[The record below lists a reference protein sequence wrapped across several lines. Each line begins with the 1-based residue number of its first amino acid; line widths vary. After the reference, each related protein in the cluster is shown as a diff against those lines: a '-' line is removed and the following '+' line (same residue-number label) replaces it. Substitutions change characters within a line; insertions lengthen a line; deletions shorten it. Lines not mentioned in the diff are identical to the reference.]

1 MRLFKWLWLYVV
13 ACGLAAADDT
23 PIFRSDVSMGRID
36 TLVLDRTQH
45 PIGGLNKEDF
55 ILRKSGTPIPIRNL
69 AYEDLPVD
77 VLLLLDVSG
86 SMGVHVQKVA
96 SAAHE
101 ALAVLGA
108 QDRVGIMVF
117 TTRARLRL
125 PFRQNLNEV
134 ERKLDNI
141 VDSESFNGGTNINGA
156 LMDAAAYVE
165 REGRHQVRHAIV
177 IVTDDQAPACDQSR
191 VLAELDR
198 ADAVLM
204 VLLAPLF
211 VGPYPAGS
219 PQGGQPPVMGPWP
232 GGGGLGGPLGG
243 VILGRPRRPSTI
255 PGSPP
260 VGIGNPRGPSAGS
273 PSIARA
279 SGGDSLNVN
288 DASSVESTFE
298 RIRQRYALYFYL
310 PDGMKD
316 GRGMEVDLT
325 DAARRRHPDAALQ
338 YRQVAL
344 TQDGPPPGLIT
355 RVPAHSPTGAN
366 PEPDNAESNDVSRDL
381 ARRRVAVNDSGGS
394 PVVLPVQPVAD
405 TQAPANQP
413 RPAIAVRRR
422 GVSEPSGTSGATI
435 GPPPQ

>member
-1 MRLFKWLWLYVV
+1 MRPFIWLWLFVV

-36 TLVLDRTQH
+36 TLVLDRSQH
-45 PIGGLNKEDF
+45 PIAGLRKEDF
-55 ILRKSGTPIPIRNL
+55 VLRKDGTPIPIRNL
-69 AYEDLPVD
+69 AFEDLPVD

-101 ALAVLGA
+101 ALAVLGD

-117 TTRARLRL
+117 TTRTRLRL
-125 PFRQNLNEV
+125 SFRQNLREV
-134 ERKLDNI
+134 ERKLDD
-141 VDSESFNGGTNINGA
+141 VVESESFNGGTNINGA
-156 LMDAAAYVE
+156 LMDAAAYVQ

-177 IVTDDQAPACDQSR
+177 IVTDDQAAPCDQTR

-204 VLLAPLF
+204 VLLAPPF
-211 VGPYPAGS
+211 VGPYPSGS

-243 VILGRPRRPSTI
+243 VILGRRRGPSSM

-260 VGIGNPRGPSAGS
+260 VVIGNPRATSAGS

-288 DASSVESTFE
+288 DASSVESTFQ

-310 PDGMKD
+310 PDGIKD

-325 DAARRRHPDAALQ
+325 DQARRRHPDAALQ
-338 YRQVAL
+338 YRQVGL
-344 TQDGPPPGLIT
+344 TQDGSPPGLIT
-355 RVPAHSPTGAN
+355 RVPAHSPTGHN
-366 PEPDNAESNDVSRDL
+366 PEPDNAESNDVSPDP
-381 ARRRVAVNDSGGS
+381 AHRRPAVNDSGGS
-394 PVVLPVQPVAD
+394 QVVLPVRQVAETNTPD
-405 TQAPANQP
+405 DQP
-413 RPAIAVRRR
+413 RPPVTVRRR
-422 GVSEPSGTSGATI
+422 GVSDPSGTSGATI
-435 GPPPQ
+435 EPHQ

>member
-1 MRLFKWLWLYVV
+1 MRPPIWLWLCVV

-23 PIFRSDVSMGRID
+23 PVFRSDVSMGRID
-36 TLVLDRTQH
+36 TLVLDRSQH
-45 PIGGLNKEDF
+45 PIGGLSKEDF
-55 ILRKSGTPIPIRNL
+55 ILRKDGKPIPIRNL

-101 ALAVLGA
+101 ALAVLGD

-117 TTRARLRL
+117 TTHTRLRL
-125 PFRQNLNEV
+125 PFRQNLKEV
-134 ERKLDNI
+134 ERKLDD
-141 VDSESFNGGTNINGA
+141 VVQSESFNGGTNINGA
-156 LMDAAAYVE
+156 LLDAAAYVE

-177 IVTDDQAPACDQSR
+177 IVTDDQAEPCDQTR

-204 VLLAPLF
+204 VLLAPPF
-211 VGPYPAGS
+211 TGRYPAGG

-243 VILGRPRRPSTI
+243 VILGRRRGPSGV
-255 PGSPP
+255 PGSP
-260 VGIGNPRGPSAGS
+260 VGIGNPRATAAGS

-310 PDGMKD
+310 PDEVKD

-325 DAARRRHPDAALQ
+325 DAARRRHQDAALQ

-344 TQDGPPPGLIT
+344 TQDGAPPGLIT
-355 RVPAHSPTGAN
+355 RVPAHAPSGRD
-366 PEPDNAESNDVSRDL
+366 PEPDNAESSEVSPVT
-381 ARRRVAVNDSGGS
+381 AHRRVAVNDSTGS
-394 PVVLPVQPVAD
+394 QVVLPIYPAAD
-405 TQAPANQP
+405 TNAPADQP
-413 RPAIAVRRR
+413 RPANAVRRR

-435 GPPPQ
+435 GPPQD

>member
-1 MRLFKWLWLYVV
+1 
-13 ACGLAAADDT
+13 
-23 PIFRSDVSMGRID
+23 
-36 TLVLDRTQH
+36 
-45 PIGGLNKEDF
+45 
-55 ILRKSGTPIPIRNL
+55 
-69 AYEDLPVD
+69 
-77 VLLLLDVSG
+77 
-86 SMGVHVQKVA
+86 
-96 SAAHE
+96 
-101 ALAVLGA
+101 
-108 QDRVGIMVF
+108 
-117 TTRARLRL
+117 
-125 PFRQNLNEV
+125 
-134 ERKLDNI
+134 
-141 VDSESFNGGTNINGA
+141 
-156 LMDAAAYVE
+156 MDAAAYVE
-165 REGRHQVRHAIV
+165 HEGRHQVRHAIV
-177 IVTDDQAPACDQSR
+177 IVTDDQAPACDQTR

-204 VLLAPLF
+204 VLLAPPF
-211 VGPYPAGS
+211 IGRYPAGS

-243 VILGRPRRPSTI
+243 VILGRRRSPSSI

-260 VGIGNPRGPSAGS
+260 VMIGNPRGVSAGA

-325 DAARRRHPDAALQ
+325 DMARRRHPDAALQ

-355 RVPAHSPTGAN
+355 RVPAHSPSGRSS
-366 PEPDNAESNDVSRDL
+366 EPDNVESSDASPVP
-381 ARRRVAVNDSGGS
+381 ARRRPAVNDSTGS
-394 PVVLPVQPVAD
+394 QVVLPIQPVAD
-405 TQAPANQP
+405 TNAPADQP
-413 RPAIAVRRR
+413 RPPITVRRR

-435 GPPPQ
+435 GPRQDQR